1 LSCLGVAPSVR
12 LPSDRSIEHTTG
24 SRAVTRSPKRRLWAV
39 SSIYQSEVGV
49 ISMRLDGKIALVTGA
64 GSGIGKCV
72 AETYAREGA
81 RVALADI
88 NAEAARSAA
97 RTIGNSAIAL
107 RCDVSKK
114 ADIDGVV
121 EETLAAFG
129 GLDILVNNA
138 AATHVNKPVLE
149 IGEAEYDRI
158 FAINVKGVFFACQAA
173 VPAMRKQG
181 GGIIINIGS
190 TAGLRP
196 RPGLSAYNA
205 TKGAVH
211 VLTKSLAVELGPDGI
226 RVCAIAPVATETP
239 LLPSFLGSAPGM
251 REKFIATIPMGRLAV
266 PQDIADAALFL
277 ASAEAKFLTGN
288 IMEVDGGRGV

>member
-1 LSCLGVAPSVR
+1 MKR
-12 LPSDRSIEHTTG
+12 LEGQRI
-24 SRAVTRSPKRRLWAV
+24 
-39 SSIYQSEVGV
+39 
-49 ISMRLDGKIALVTGA
+49 LVTGA
-64 GSGIGKCV
+64 GSGIGRCI

-88 NAEAARSAA
+88 NADAAKSAA
-97 RTIGNSAIAL
+97 RAIGNNAIAL

-121 EETLAAFG
+121 EETVSAFG
-129 GLDILVNNA
+129 ALDILVNNA
-138 AATHVNKPVLE
+138 GTTHVNKPVLE
-149 IGEAEYDRI
+149 ISEAEYDRI
-158 FAINVKGVFFACQAA
+158 FAVNVKGIFLACQAA
-173 VPAMRKQG
+173 VPAFRKQG
-181 GGIIINIGS
+181 GGVIINIGS

-196 RPGLSAYNA
+196 RPGLAAYNA

-211 VLTKSLAVELGPDGI
+211 VLTRSLAVELASDGI

-239 LLPSFLGSAPGM
+239 LLPHFLGSAPGM
-251 REKFIATIPMGRLAV
+251 REKFIATIPLGRLAL

-277 ASAEAKFLTGN
+277 ASPEAKFITGN